1 MFEWFCTLTNCV
13 ACHLCA
19 FTYRLFAKSI
29 RENIEA
35 GRPGASLQEIE
46 QAAIKA
52 NAHDFIMSFPQGYDT
67 QVGDLGG
74 QLS

>member
-1 MFEWFCTLTNCV
+1 MLCILCPCTY
-13 ACHLCA
+13 
-19 FTYRLFAKSI
+19 YRLFAKSI

-35 GRPGASLQEIE
+35 GRPGASMDEIE